1 MNILQSAIM
10 TPLPHEVELI
20 NQITK
25 IIVRLNNSYL
35 IALSPERCVVAISHV
50 HLSGAPMHPAQQIKP
65 GGCHNDMLEP
75 SLLQII
81 YLCLLSINK
90 YSSISPV

>member
-10 TPLPHEVELI
+10 RPLPHEVELI

-25 IIVRLNNSYL
+25 IIVKLNNSYL
-35 IALSPERCVVAISHV
+35 MSLSPGRCVGLISHMQ
-50 HLSGAPMHPAQQIKP
+50 LSGAPVHPAQQTEP
-65 GGCHNDMLEP
+65 GGSHSGMLEP

-81 YLCLLSINK
+81 YLCLLHINK